1 MPDSLESFGSERVP
15 KDVYPLPFKRQF
27 SSVCCDERPPGRQI
41 QDHIAGHIGICYPP
55 SMSKMIG
62 NAVMLVAGFFLIL
75 GGAIS
80 IAIIFAYATAVV
92 LSRKLKSPHLPALT
106 ASS

>member
-1 MPDSLESFGSERVP
+1 MPAAIQTPMFI
-15 KDVYPLPFKRQF
+15 
-27 SSVCCDERPPGRQI
+27 SSVCCDEKAPGRQI

-92 LSRKLKSPHLPALT
+92 LFRKLKSPHLPALP
-106 ASS
+106 AGS